1 MVTSRAWRVRASKV
15 HTTANLRVLKSDAK
29 PQRHISRRELAQV
42 LLASAAAGIL
52 SPLSSAAHPLHRY
65 LSNSALLD
73 FADAHLSAETSKPL
87 FLSAEQFAA
96 LDVLSEAIVPGSR
109 NAQAASFI
117 DLLLSADTHEVRQTF
132 LASLSAVEAS
142 SNGTYHTK
150 IVSLNS
156 EQLRD
161 LLTALSAPDSAD
173 HKHFNDLKDWISG
186 AYYSSE
192 IGMRELGWT
201 PERVFSTFPG
211 CSHPDGHA

>member
-1 MVTSRAWRVRASKV
+1 MKV
-15 HTTANLRVLKSDAK
+15 HTTTDIRVLKNDAK

-52 SPLSSAAHPLHRY
+52 SPLSSPAHPLHRY
-65 LSNSALLD
+65 LSNSSLLD

-96 LDVLSEAIVPGSR
+96 LDVVSEAIVPGSR
-109 NAQAASFI
+109 KAQAASFI
-117 DLLLSADTHEVRQTF
+117 DLLLSADTHEVQHTF
-132 LASLSAVEAS
+132 LASLSAIEAS

-150 IVSLNS
+150 IVSLS
-156 EQLRD
+156 REQLRD
-161 LLTALSAPDSAD
+161 LLTTLSEPDSAD
-173 HKHFNDLKDWISG
+173 HKHFNDLKAWISG

-192 IGMRELGWT
+192 IGMRELGWR
-201 PERVFSTFPG
+201 PDRVFSTFPG

>member
-1 MVTSRAWRVRASKV
+1 M
-15 HTTANLRVLKSDAK
+15 HTTTDIRVLRNDAK

-52 SPLSSAAHPLHRY
+52 SPLSSAARPLHKY
-65 LSNSALLD
+65 LSNSSLLD
-73 FADAHLSAETSKPL
+73 FADAHLSTEASKPL

-109 NAQAASFI
+109 KAQAVSFI
-117 DLLLSADTHEVRQTF
+117 DLLLSAETHEVQRTL

-150 IVSLNS
+150 IVSLS
-156 EQLRD
+156 SDQLHD
-161 LLTALSAPDSAD
+161 LLTTLSAPDSAD
-173 HKHFNDLKDWISG
+173 RRHFDKLKDWISG

-201 PERVFSTFPG
+201 PDRVFSTFPG
-211 CSHPDGHA
+211 CSHSDGHA